1 MKPVE
6 VFDSIEKELAYLRKR
21 VKVAYSQGAVRP
33 ENAADARSLLKGIAE
48 ALKPYVLL
56 LEKHERAELF
66 GRSDG

>member
-6 VFDSIEKELAYLRKR
+6 VFDSIENELAYLRKR
-21 VKVAYSQGAVRP
+21 VKVAYEEGKVRP
-33 ENAADARSLLKGIAE
+33 ENAADAKCLLKGIAE

-66 GRSDG
+66 GSKES

>member
-6 VFDSIEKELAYLRKR
+6 VFDSIEKELVYLRKR
-21 VKVAYSQGAVRP
+21 VKVAYADAKVRP
-33 ENAADARSLLKGIAE
+33 ESAADAKCILKGISE

-66 GRSDG
+66 GRKG